1 MNASAVKAQLK
12 DEIQA
17 FEFGSVDLLTPRS
30 AVAEVRRLRGFIKQM
45 KDVHVAE
52 MARNVHLREEA
63 FTTEEIL
70 GMGESEKAEYKK
82 VVVEAA
88 RKREKKRRRQMK
100 KAALQ
105 GDYSRGICGTAEDT
119 SVEKEMSEL
128 AKSGSSEKGP
138 RESPY
143 LAPVEGPDSE
153 LQQFREDPGAWVK
166 MLNANEVWCFLNVY
180 THEITG
186 LRPECYEDVD
196 ARDKDADG
204 GAEEEDVTGGLEV
217 VESDDL
223 LDVIETAIE
232 DRKTTLILD
241 PSHDEI
247 MKTYFSYKG
256 IVLDLSPLA
265 KTLGEQRREGITP
278 KKMIKAARQTIV
290 KAAKG
295 GATLAVFLGS
305 LGADHLSLKD
315 KFCKKPLGGPK
326 IFPNLLF
333 HAAGKDL
340 IVSKAK
346 GVRPPIEKL
355 YKESDK
361 EGGCCIYREKF
372 NVVFISSHM
381 PKEYV
386 RELEHSLPLEKM
398 KPVFLKTDRT

>member
-1 MNASAVKAQLK
+1 MDVAAEVHAQLK
-12 DEIQA
+12 SETELNPA
-17 FEFGSVDLLTPRS
+17 SVDLLTPRS
-30 AVAEVRRLRGFIKQM
+30 AVAEVKRLRGLIKQLG
-45 KDVHVAE
+45 DVHLKE
-52 MARNVHLREEA
+52 STHNVHLREEI
-63 FTTEEIL
+63 FTTAEIL
-70 GMGESEKAEYKK
+70 GMSDAERSEYKT

-88 RKREKKRRRQMK
+88 RKREKRRKRQMK
-100 KAALQ
+100 KAAVQ
-105 GDYSRGICGTAEDT
+105 GDYSRGICGTAQDT

-128 AKSGSSEKGP
+128 AKSGSSDRGP
-138 RESPY
+138 RENPY
-143 LAPVEGPDSE
+143 LAPVEGPESE
-153 LQQFREDPGAWVK
+153 LQQFRDDPSAWVK

-186 LRPECYEDVD
+186 LRPDAYEDPD
-196 ARDKDADG
+196 AGSKNAEG
-204 GAEEEDVTGGLEV
+204 EAEEEDVTGGLEV

-241 PSHDEI
+241 PSDDQI

-265 KTLGEQRREGITP
+265 KSLGEQRREGITP

-295 GATLAVFLGS
+295 GATLAIFLGS
-305 LGADHLSLKD
+305 LGAEHLSLKE

-326 IFPNLLF
+326 VFPSLLF

-340 IVSKAK
+340 IRSKAK
-346 GVRPPIEKL
+346 GVKPPIEKL
-355 YKESDK
+355 YKEADK
-361 EGGCCIYREKF
+361 EGGCCIYRDKF
-372 NVVFISSHM
+372 NVVVISSHM

-386 RELEHSLPLEKM
+386 KELEHSLPLEKM